1 MVYDEILPFSKEKTV
16 LDKPIYANDT
26 HNRPDARMDIY
37 EDNEYIGTIMVD
49 FKYRPVQA
57 IWTNAKRKKNSVMHQ
72 LISYRENM
80 SSPFLYNNKFSSQWH
95 IFRPVHEVWAV
106 YPKHEYNIQP
116 KNPMDSYQVRLM
128 ELTPLEEKS
137 GFYLGIAEAIKK

>member
-1 MVYDEILPFSKEKTV
+1 MDECKE
-16 LDKPIYANDT
+16 
-26 HNRPDARMDIY
+26 
-37 EDNEYIGTIMVD
+37 
-49 FKYRPVQA
+49 
-57 IWTNAKRKKNSVMHQ
+57 KKNSVMHQ